1 MSGPKHFDMVT
12 AGISKQENNM
22 IAPLS
27 LKIENTDIERETVLN
42 CLWLTISDNL
52 LWKNPVQ
59 KLSINVIGILNQL
72 KHVLPSN
79 VSIMLYNSLSLP
91 QLNYYILAWGSLHQT
106 NNSIQNGKMD
116 AKNSVAKELG

>member
-59 KLSINVIGILNQL
+59 KLSINVIGILNKL
-72 KHVLPSN
+72 KHVLPSFFKQ
-79 VSIMLYNSLSLP
+79 ICLT
-91 QLNYYILAWGSLHQT
+91 G
-106 NNSIQNGKMD
+106 G
-116 AKNSVAKELG
+116 